1 MAKCKNYFYKFK
13 ENGAYEIKA
22 NKIIGVKGKY
32 LVGQYIRVLNSVLN
46 DGVYQIKSVQED
58 GIVLSTDLADEI
70 FTGTICGL
78 AVPKSFLN
86 VIAKIEEYDK
96 THKSTDI
103 ISESVTGY
111 SYTKATNNDGNVATG
126 YDIYKSDLRPYRR
139 MFDGLQYV
147 KEV

>member
-13 ENGAYEIKA
+13 ENGTYEIKA
-22 NKIIGVKGKY
+22 NKILNVKGTY
-32 LVGQYIRVLNSVLN
+32 LVGQYIRILNSVLN
-46 DGVYQIKSVQED
+46 DGVYQIKKVDVD

-70 FTGTICGL
+70 FKGTICGL
-78 AVPKSFLN
+78 AVPNSFLN
-86 VIAKIEEYDK
+86 VVKKITEYDA

-111 SYTKATNNDGNVATG
+111 SCTKATNSEGNVATG
-126 YDIYKSDLRPYRR
+126 YDIYIKDLRSYRR